1 MKSYNTREVTELSG
15 LTAAQL
21 RALARDGLV
30 GRRDGRQYRFGF
42 QDLVMARTAHRLLNR
57 GVGLAVVRRALTT
70 LAVVAGGDLQTT
82 AIRVRSEGRDI
93 VVEDHGRTFSLDS
106 GQGVLDFSVG
116 TVAENMAPR
125 VIEMKSARVDEVSA
139 DEWYDIACDLETS
152 GMVDQARV
160 AYGRAL
166 RSNPEHADAHVN
178 TGRLDA
184 VGGNQAEAEKHYR
197 AALAVD
203 PRHALAWYNLGVL
216 LEDGKR
222 IEDAIDAYEKAI
234 GTDDNL
240 ADAHYNLARLLEKSD
255 ASGAFRHLSTYK
267 RLRAD

>member
-1 MKSYNTREVTELSG
+1 MKSYNTKEVTELSG

-42 QDLVMARTAHRLLNR
+42 QDLVMARTAHRLLNG

-70 LAVVAGGDLQTT
+70 LAGGDLQTT
-82 AIRVRSEGRDI
+82 AIRVRSEGRD
-93 VVEDHGRTFSLDS
+93 VVIEDHGRTFSLDS
-106 GQGVLDFSVG
+106 GQGQLDFSVG

-125 VIEMKSARVDEVSA
+125 VIELKSARVDEVSA
-139 DEWYDIACDLETS
+139 DEWYDIACDLEMS

-178 TGRLDA
+178 TGRLEA
-184 VGGNQAEAEKHYR
+184 VGGNQAEAETHYR

-203 PRHALAWYNLGVL
+203 PGHALAWYNLGVL
-216 LEDGKR
+216 FEDGKR
-222 IEDAIDAYEKAI
+222 NQDAIDAYEKAI
-234 GTDDNL
+234 ATDDDL